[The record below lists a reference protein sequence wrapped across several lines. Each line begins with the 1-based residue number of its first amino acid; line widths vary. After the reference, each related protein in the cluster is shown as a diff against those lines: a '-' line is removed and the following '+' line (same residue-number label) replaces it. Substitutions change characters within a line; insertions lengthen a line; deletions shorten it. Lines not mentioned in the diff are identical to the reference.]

1 MPGMLKLSRFNR
13 RMAYA
18 CASLLTISIVG
29 CRLTAIHTDVTSRVI
44 AVAAVLGLIL
54 WIPAFWH
61 NKGQVEFRDSALTL
75 PWAALIAA
83 LLQFPL
89 LIAARLRMPLQDNL
103 FARIDES
110 LGVRVPDI
118 VAWSTH
124 HWLGALLNHSYGVL
138 VWMLVASI
146 FVPAL
151 SGKTKDA
158 QAFIDANLVAFAIS
172 VPLFAVFPAIGPWSH
187 YHFAASP
194 SQIDCQNHLL
204 ELRMTALYTLRS
216 QGVGIVSFPSF
227 HVIWAIL
234 SARALWGFR
243 FLRIPVSVLSLMI
256 ILSTLTTGWHY
267 LSDLLAGIIVAIV
280 STYVVR
286 ARNSGTFERR
296 NLSPMTQSNL
306 TSQPMAAARCS
317 RSPKGPRFS

>member
-1 MPGMLKLSRFNR
+1 
-13 RMAYA
+13 MAYA

-29 CRLTAIHTDVTSRVI
+29 CRLTSIHTDVTSRVI

-61 NKGQVEFRDSALTL
+61 KKGQIEFRDSALTL

-83 LLQFPL
+83 LLPFPL
-89 LIAARLRMPLQDNL
+89 LIAARLRMPLQDDL

-110 LGVRVPDI
+110 LGIRVSDI
-118 VAWSTH
+118 VAWSAH

-151 SGKTKDA
+151 SGKSRDA
-158 QAFIDANLVAFAIS
+158 QAFIEANLVAFAIS
-172 VPLFAVFPAIGPWSH
+172 VPLFALFPAIGPWSH
-187 YHFAASP
+187 YHFAASS
-194 SQIDCQNHLL
+194 SQIDCQNQLL
-204 ELRMTALYTLRS
+204 ELRMPALYTLGS

-234 SARALWGFR
+234 SVRALWGFR
-243 FLRIPVSVLSLMI
+243 LLRIPVSLLSIMI
-256 ILSTLTTGWHY
+256 IASTLTTGWHY
-267 LSDLLAGIIVAIV
+267 FTDLIAGIIVAIV
-280 STYVVR
+280 SMYVVR
-286 ARNSGTFERR
+286 ARNSGSFEWRS
-296 NLSPMTQSNL
+296 LSPMTQSKL
-306 TSQPMAAARCS
+306 TSQPVAATRCS
-317 RSPKGPRFS
+317 PHSQGTEV